1 MMKMVRML
9 VPACMGISLI
19 VAMAC
24 NSPAK
29 QPGTVPVY
37 HNDSVKFYPAQ
48 QFLRS
53 QIAAISTTPYY
64 IYKIT
69 EHDGRRDSIAL
80 NRQEFLA
87 ETAIFTSFSF
97 EDSTVK
103 KYYKETVFADQSI
116 NSITMD
122 YTTRNAALP
131 VQSAV
136 VLLDPESQKVKRI
149 MMDISEAAGD
159 SVVTHKLVWKTNE
172 SCTIVTL
179 VERKGA
185 SVSSQSARIV
195 WNGN

>member
-1 MMKMVRML
+1 MKMVRTL
-9 VPACMGISLI
+9 VPVCMGMSLI
-19 VAMAC
+19 VALAC

-29 QPGTVPVY
+29 QPGTIPEY
-37 HNDSVKFYPAQ
+37 NNDTVKFYPAQ

-53 QIAAISTTPYY
+53 QIVATSTTPYY

-69 EHDGRRDSIAL
+69 ERDGKRDSVAL
-80 NRQEFLA
+80 NRQQFLA

-97 EDSTVK
+97 EDQAVK
-103 KYYKETVFADQSI
+103 KYYKETVFEDGST
-116 NSITMD
+116 NSITLD
-122 YTTRNAALP
+122 YSTRNPDLP

-136 VLLDPESQKVKRI
+136 VLLDPETQQVKRV
-149 MMDISEAAGD
+149 MLEVAQVTGD
-159 SVVTHKLVWKTNE
+159 SVVTSKLGWKANE

-179 VERKGA
+179 IEKKGV